1 MNTIFTLFWFET
13 MNWRRWSY
21 ILFCINTLNIL
32 NRLFMLSRGNPKNCT
47 VFGYSGASELNCLA
61 DRQYLIQEIRLVC
74 GNHPLSDKI
83 SKLFLVFKRALNTK
97 IILYLMVKSRH
108 DAGTSKVT
116 LQY

>member
-1 MNTIFTLFWFET
+1 
-13 MNWRRWSY
+13 
-21 ILFCINTLNIL
+21 
-32 NRLFMLSRGNPKNCT
+32 MLSRGNPKNCT
-47 VFGYSGASELNCLA
+47 VFGYSGVSELNCLA
-61 DRQYLIQEIRLVC
+61 DRQSLIQEIRLVC
-74 GNHPLSDKI
+74 VNHPLSDKI

>member
-1 MNTIFTLFWFET
+1 
-13 MNWRRWSY
+13 
-21 ILFCINTLNIL
+21 
-32 NRLFMLSRGNPKNCT
+32 MLSRGNPKNCT
-47 VFGYSGASELNCLA
+47 VFGYSGVSELNCLA

-74 GNHPLSDKI
+74 VNHPLSDKI

-97 IILYLMVKSRH
+97 IILLSLMVKSRH